1 MSRSLLAALV
11 AALTA
16 IVPAAARA
24 QDGPTLTFDK
34 PCYAEGDPM
43 AYSGAGFTPGGEVDF
58 LFTSLS
64 SSRAGSFDTKADAAG
79 AIAGT
84 IDAPDETMFLDDD
97 ERSAMLGGAATDKTR
112 ADQGAPPDQQF
123 AAALF
128 RLTRWDVEVSRPN
141 GAPPRARKPMRVEAY
156 GFTRAI
162 GKTLYVQYRKH
173 GKVLKAVKLGRLGG
187 DCGDRN
193 KTLRRGLPRGLRPGR
208 YTLMF
213 TTSPR
218 GGDGERVS
226 FTQRLR

>member
-11 AALTA
+11 AALVA

-43 AYSGAGFTPGGEVDF
+43 AYSGAGFTPGGEVNF
-58 LFTSLS
+58 LFSSLS
-64 SSRAGSFDTKADAAG
+64 TSRLGSFDTHADAGG

-97 ERSAMLGGAATDKTR
+97 ERSAMMAAAATDKTR

-123 AAALF
+123 AAALL
-128 RLTRWDVEVSRPN
+128 RLTRWSVDVSRPN
-141 GAPPRARKPMRVEAY
+141 GGPPRARKPMRVDAY

-173 GKVLKAVKLGRLGG
+173 GKVLKAVKLGRLAGE
-187 DCGDRN
+187 CGDRK

-218 GGDGERVS
+218 RGDGERITL
-226 FTQRLR
+226 TQRFR

>member
-11 AALTA
+11 AAFVA

-43 AYSGAGFTPGGEVDF
+43 AYSGGGFTPGGEVNF
-58 LFTSLS
+58 LFSTLSLS
-64 SSRAGSFDTKADAAG
+64 RVGSFDTHADAGG

-84 IDAPDETMFLDDD
+84 IDAPDENMFLDDG
-97 ERSAMLGGAATDKTR
+97 ERSAMLAAAATDKTR

-123 AAALF
+123 AGTLF
-128 RLTRWDVEVSRPN
+128 RLTRWNVEVNRT
-141 GAPPRARKPMRVEAY
+141 RTRKPMTVDAY

-162 GKTLYVQYRKH
+162 GEPLYVQYRKH
-173 GKVLKAVKLGRLGG
+173 GKVVRAVKLGRLG
-187 DCGDRN
+187 DECGDRK
-193 KTLRRGLPRGLRPGR
+193 KTLRRGLPRGLQPGR

-218 GGDGERVS
+218 RGDGERVT
-226 FTQRLR
+226 FTRRFR

>member
-11 AALTA
+11 AAFVA

-34 PCYAEGDPM
+34 PCYTEGDPM
-43 AYSGAGFTPGGEVDF
+43 AYSGAGFTPGGEVNF
-58 LFTSLS
+58 LFSTLS
-64 SSRAGSFDTKADAAG
+64 SSRVGSFDTQADAGG

-84 IDAPDETMFLDDD
+84 IDAPDEAMFLGDD
-97 ERSAMLGGAATDKTR
+97 ERSAMMAAAATDKTR

-128 RLTRWDVEVSRPN
+128 RLTRWNVELNRT
-141 GAPPRARKPMRVEAY
+141 RARKPMRVDAY
-156 GFTRAI
+156 GFTRVV

-187 DCGDRN
+187 ECGDRK
-193 KTLRRGLPRGLRPGR
+193 KTLPRGLPRGLQPGR

-218 GGDGERVS
+218 RGDGERVS
-226 FTQRLR
+226 LTRRFR

>member
-11 AALTA
+11 AALVA

-43 AYSGAGFTPGGEVDF
+43 AYSGAGFTAGGEVNF
-58 LFTSLS
+58 LFSTLS
-64 SSRAGSFDTKADAAG
+64 SSRVGSFDTHADAGG

-97 ERSAMLGGAATDKTR
+97 ERSAMMAAAATDRTR

-128 RLTRWDVEVSRPN
+128 RLTRWNVEVNRT
-141 GAPPRARKPMRVEAY
+141 RVRKPMRVDAY

-173 GKVLKAVKLGRLGG
+173 GKVLKAVKLGRLAD
-187 DCGDRN
+187 DCGDRK
-193 KTLRRGLPRGLRPGR
+193 KTLRRGLPRGLRPGS

-218 GGDGERVS
+218 RGDGERVT
-226 FTQRLR
+226 FTRRFR

>member
-11 AALTA
+11 AASVA

-24 QDGPTLTFDK
+24 QDGPSLTFDK

-43 AYSGAGFTPGGEVDF
+43 AYSGAGFTPGGEVNF
-58 LFTSLS
+58 LFSSLS
-64 SSRAGSFDTKADAAG
+64 MSHIGSFDTHADAAG

-97 ERSAMLGGAATDKTR
+97 ERSAVLAAAATDKTR

-123 AAALF
+123 AAALL
-128 RLTRWDVEVSRPN
+128 RLTRWNVELNRT
-141 GAPPRARKPMRVEAY
+141 RARKPMRVDAY

-162 GKTLYVQYRKH
+162 GKTLYVQYRKD

-187 DCGDRN
+187 ECGDRQ
-193 KTLRRGLPRGLRPGR
+193 KTLRRGLPRGLQPGR

-218 GGDGERVS
+218 RGDGERIT
-226 FTQRLR
+226 FNRRFR

>member
-11 AALTA
+11 AALVA

-43 AYSGAGFTPGGEVDF
+43 AYSGAGFTPGGEVNF
-58 LFTSLS
+58 LFSTLS
-64 SSRAGSFDTKADAAG
+64 SSRVGSFDTHADAGG

-84 IDAPDETMFLDDD
+84 IDAPDETMFLDEN
-97 ERSAMLGGAATDKTR
+97 ERSAMMAAAATDKTR

-128 RLTRWDVEVSRPN
+128 RLTRWNVEVNRT
-141 GAPPRARKPMRVEAY
+141 RARKPMRVDAY
-156 GFTRAI
+156 GFTRVV
-162 GKTLYVQYRKH
+162 GETLYLQYRKH
-173 GKVLKAVKLGRLGG
+173 GKLLKAVKLGRLGG
-187 DCGDRN
+187 ECGDRK

-218 GGDGERVS
+218 RDDGERVT
-226 FTQRLR
+226 FTRRFR